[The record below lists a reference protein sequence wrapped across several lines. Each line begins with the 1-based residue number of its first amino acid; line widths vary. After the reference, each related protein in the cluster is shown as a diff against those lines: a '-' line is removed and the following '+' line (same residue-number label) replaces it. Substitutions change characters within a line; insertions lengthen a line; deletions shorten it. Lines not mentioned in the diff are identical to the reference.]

1 MHFRCWRPHSFISC
15 VQNTWWWVFVL
26 IGKDVT
32 GILGYRLLKSLVIRS
47 EKNNLPIDANR
58 IGSIGSSIGYD
69 WWVRAQNAFL
79 LSAFTVIVERG
90 FSVPFHSPSH
100 SPFHSRV
107 FQFLL
112 RWEMGS
118 IVGNV
123 EQVKRT
129 FSNWRQ
135 KRSDAK
141 LFCCLFVA
149 FRADLAP
156 NYTLSSPSPLAN
168 KVPGSNYHSAP

>member
-26 IGKDVT
+26 IGKDDVT
-32 GILGYRLLKSLVIRS
+32 GILGYWLLKSLVIRS
-47 EKNNLPIDANR
+47 ENNLPIDANR

-107 FQFLL
+107 FQSLL
-112 RWEMGS
+112 CWEMGS

-156 NYTLSSPSPLAN
+156 NYTLSSPSSHL
-168 KVPGSNYHSAP
+168 

>member
-26 IGKDVT
+26 IGKDDVT
-32 GILGYRLLKSLVIRS
+32 GILGYWLLKSLVIRS
-47 EKNNLPIDANR
+47 ENNLPIDANR

-100 SPFHSRV
+100 SPFHSG
-107 FQFLL
+107 FPISSEL
-112 RWEMGS
+112 RDGF
-118 IVGNV
+118 NC
-123 EQVKRT
+123 
-129 FSNWRQ
+129 RQ
-135 KRSDAK
+135 RNKWSVPSVIGGKKGVMPNFFAASSWP
-141 LFCCLFVA
+141 FVLTWHPITPCH
-149 FRADLAP
+149 RPHL
-156 NYTLSSPSPLAN
+156 
-168 KVPGSNYHSAP
+168 